1 MQLHPP
7 QDGLGSEEGIGHLV
21 SSWGGIIRSSLEGR
35 SVTSPLPHAA
45 SCQSYL
51 SSFHPMSTFEKL
63 KRFISQEMR
72 MSAVYQPV
80 MLIELIKNK
89 GRASVT
95 QIAQSILN
103 RDPSQIEYYSLIA
116 LVSG

>member
-1 MQLHPP
+1 
-7 QDGLGSEEGIGHLV
+7 
-21 SSWGGIIRSSLEGR
+21 
-35 SVTSPLPHAA
+35 
-45 SCQSYL
+45 
-51 SSFHPMSTFEKL
+51 MSTFEKL